1 MKPIPTTISL
11 AVLAFVKYY
20 SQFRYPELK
29 DFEAYY
35 VQKMEINDTFD
46 KIQLTWALP
55 KQPKVVT
62 VSIERFK

>member
-1 MKPIPTTISL
+1 M
-11 AVLAFVKYY
+11 
-20 SQFRYPELK
+20 K